1 MESDYH
7 FTVMKNEA
15 IKNLNLKRNGT
26 YLDAT
31 LGMGGHTD
39 QISKTRND
47 IKKIICLD
55 NDINSIKLAKIR
67 LAKFDDKIEF
77 ICGNFKDIDK
87 LINEKVDGVI
97 LDLGI
102 STYQLLNADRGFSFK
117 SGNKL
122 DMRISLEQELT
133 AHEIV
138 NTFSVDK
145 ISEILK
151 NYGEEKNHFKIAS
164 EIARQRTRCEI
175 STADELNKI
184 IKKINKN
191 SSKINSSTRT
201 FQALRI
207 AVNNELDAIE
217 KFLEKS
223 EYILNKGARLVVIT
237 FHSLED
243 RIVKKFFKLSESKCL
258 CPEFIV
264 MCDCKKKQT
273 LKIITK
279 KPIRPS
285 VEEVLE
291 NPSSRS
297 AKMRIGEAI

>member
-184 IKKINKN
+184 ISIK
-191 SSKINSSTRT
+191 TLPRLT
-201 FQALRI
+201 LQ
-207 AVNNELDAIE
+207 
-217 KFLEKS
+217 LE
-223 EYILNKGARLVVIT
+223 
-237 FHSLED
+237 
-243 RIVKKFFKLSESKCL
+243 
-258 CPEFIV
+258 
-264 MCDCKKKQT
+264 
-273 LKIITK
+273 
-279 KPIRPS
+279 PS
-285 VEEVLE
+285 
-291 NPSSRS
+291 RH
-297 AKMRIGEAI
+297 

>member
-223 EYILNKGARLVVIT
+223 EYILNKGARFVVIT

-243 RIVKKFFKLSESKCL
+243 RIVKKFFKLSESKWL
-258 CPEFIV
+258 CPESRM

>member
-31 LGMGGHTD
+31 LGVGGHTD

-258 CPEFIV
+258 CPESRM

>member
-1 MESDYH
+1 
-7 FTVMKNEA
+7 
-15 IKNLNLKRNGT
+15 
-26 YLDAT
+26 
-31 LGMGGHTD
+31 
-39 QISKTRND
+39 
-47 IKKIICLD
+47 
-55 NDINSIKLAKIR
+55 
-67 LAKFDDKIEF
+67 
-77 ICGNFKDIDK
+77 
-87 LINEKVDGVI
+87 
-97 LDLGI
+97 
-102 STYQLLNADRGFSFK
+102 
-117 SGNKL
+117 
-122 DMRISLEQELT
+122 MRISLEQELT

-258 CPEFIV
+258 CPESRM

>member
-55 NDINSIKLAKIR
+55 NDINAIKLAKIR

-133 AHEIV
+133 AHKIV
-138 NTFSVDK
+138 NTFSVDE
-145 ISEILK
+145 ISKILK
-151 NYGEEKNHFKIAS
+151 NYGDEKNHFKIAS
-164 EIARQRTRCEI
+164 EIARQRTISEI

-258 CPEFIV
+258 CPESRMI
-264 MCDCKKKQT
+264 CDCKKKQT
-273 LKIITK
+273 LKIINK

>member
-31 LGMGGHTD
+31 LGMGGHTN

-258 CPEFIV
+258 CPESRM

>member
-258 CPEFIV
+258 CPESRM

>member
-67 LAKFDDKIEF
+67 LAKFNDKIEF

-258 CPEFIV
+258 CPESRM